1 MFLKQFQ
8 GVRSRASDACASNNP
23 CQNGGKCI
31 ATDNG
36 PLCDCGKVDFSGIFC
51 QQGKSKLLTKLQ
63 YILHTILRLFNIVV
77 CRIDFQF
84 QVDWGLSFPSLAIF
98 IDFHHKYLLTLLGSA
113 RRDALPARDRCAR
126 LAFENIGWQN
136 LFKASYFR
144 AISGFSILILCI
156 KIMRWCDIK
165 YV

>member
-1 MFLKQFQ
+1 MGGSSNILFAVEWIIAYLPSLLLHINLFFKQFQ

-84 QVDWGLSFPSLAIF
+84 QGD
-98 IDFHHKYLLTLLGSA
+98 
-113 RRDALPARDRCAR
+113 
-126 LAFENIGWQN
+126 
-136 LFKASYFR
+136 
-144 AISGFSILILCI
+144 
-156 KIMRWCDIK
+156 
-165 YV
+165 